1 MFKFCYLVRYSP
13 LRWAVLLPT
22 MCMAVIGQAAELTP
36 THMPQ
41 PAGDLAPALTK
52 SPQDNGGMKRK
63 SMTIEHAIQLAK
75 ADLSGRLAHSN
86 FIVSGATKVTWRDSS
101 AGCPAPG
108 YSYLQS
114 LTPGYLIVLAAGENI
129 FRYTGSTR
137 SAPRL
142 CQDSTFQAP
151 LQDHP
156 DA

>member
-1 MFKFCYLVRYSP
+1 MFKLCYPVRYCP
-13 LRWAVLLPT
+13 VRWLVLLMM

-36 THMPQ
+36 AHMPQ

-52 SPQDNGGMKRK
+52 SPRGDGGIKK
-63 SMTIEHAIQLAK
+63 QSMTIEHAIQLAK
-75 ADLSGRLAHSN
+75 DELLGRLGHSN
-86 FIVSGATKVTWRDSS
+86 FVVSGATKVTWRDSS

-114 LTPGYLIVLAAGENI
+114 LTPGYLIVLAAGDNV

-137 SAPRL
+137 SAPLL
-142 CQDSTFQAP
+142 CPDSTFQAP

-156 DA
+156 DT